1 MNRPLRTRMM
11 GGVGGAGEM
20 PASTRLCCDRLTA
33 DSIIKHLPD
42 RSLHSIPKRWYSTWE
57 LYVCNLTCS
66 MTTPPDQSSETINHD
81 QSFKELIS
89 NFFMEFLELFVS
101 DLAKDIDPDSIRFLP
116 QEYFADLVEGD
127 EKIIDLLVEV
137 RLAGQDKTFLF
148 HLEAQSYNE
157 SQIGRRMFYY
167 LARLHQ
173 NYVKDIYPIVIFSY
187 DEPYRAE
194 QDTFKIEF
202 PDLKVL
208 EFRFRAIQLN
218 RLNWRDYVGSS
229 NPVAAALMA
238 KMKIAK
244 RDRPKVKA
252 ECLRLLVTLKLDPA
266 KTRLISKFVDTYLR
280 LNAQEEQTFQAEI
293 DKIGVEQKEAIMQVT
308 TSWEETGIEK
318 GQRSLILRQLN
329 RRVGSLSAEVQTQ
342 IEALSLNQL
351 EILSEALLDFN
362 SLNDLSDWLEVN
374 G

>member
-1 MNRPLRTRMM
+1 MT
-11 GGVGGAGEM
+11 
-20 PASTRLCCDRLTA
+20 
-33 DSIIKHLPD
+33 
-42 RSLHSIPKRWYSTWE
+42 IPPE
-57 LYVCNLTCS
+57 
-66 MTTPPDQSSETINHD
+66 QSAETISHD
-81 QSFKELIS
+81 QNFKELIS
-89 NFFMEFLELFVS
+89 TFFLEFLELFVP

-148 HLEAQSYNE
+148 HLEAQSYSE

-218 RLNWRDYVGSS
+218 RLNWRDYINSS
-229 NPVAAALMA
+229 NPVAVALMS
-238 KMKIAK
+238 KMKIVK

-252 ECLRLLVTLKLDPA
+252 ECLRLLVTLQLDPA

-280 LNAQEEQTFQAEI
+280 LNAQEEKTFQAEI
-293 DKIGVEQKEAIMQVT
+293 DKIGVAQKEAIMQVT
-308 TSWEETGIEK
+308 TSWEEKGIETGIGRGIEQERRSIVSLQLEQKFGHLPSNLSDRISALSPEK
-318 GQRSLILRQLN
+318 
-329 RRVGSLSAEVQTQ
+329 LSALA
-342 IEALSLNQL
+342 I
-351 EILSEALLDFN
+351 ALLNFN
-362 SLNDLSDWLEVN
+362 SLDDLNNWLQVS

>member
-1 MNRPLRTRMM
+1 
-11 GGVGGAGEM
+11 
-20 PASTRLCCDRLTA
+20 
-33 DSIIKHLPD
+33 
-42 RSLHSIPKRWYSTWE
+42 
-57 LYVCNLTCS
+57 
-66 MTTPPDQSSETINHD
+66 MTTLPNPSAETISHD
-81 QSFKELIS
+81 QNFKELIS
-89 NFFMEFLELFVS
+89 TFFLEFLELFVP
-101 DLAKDIDPDSIRFLP
+101 DLAQDIDPDSIRLLP

-148 HLEAQSYNE
+148 HLEAQSYSE

-202 PDLKVL
+202 PNLKVL

-218 RLNWRDYVGSS
+218 RLNWRDYINSS
-229 NPVAAALMA
+229 NPVAAALMS

-280 LNAQEEQTFQAEI
+280 LNDKEEQTFQAEL
-293 DKIGVEQKEAIMQVT
+293 DKIGATQKEAIMQVT
-308 TSWEETGIEK
+308 TSWEEKGIEK
-318 GQRSLILRQLN
+318 ERRSLVSLQLEQK
-329 RRVGSLSAEVQTQ
+329 VGQLPDVFSERLASLSPDK
-342 IEALSLNQL
+342 LSTLA
-351 EILSEALLDFN
+351 IALLNFN
-362 SLNDLSDWLEVN
+362 SIDDLSQWLTTN